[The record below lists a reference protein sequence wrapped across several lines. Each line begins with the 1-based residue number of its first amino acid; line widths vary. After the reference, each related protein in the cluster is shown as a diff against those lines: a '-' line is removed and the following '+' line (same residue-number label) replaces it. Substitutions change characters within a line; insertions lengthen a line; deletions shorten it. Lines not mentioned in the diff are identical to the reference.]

1 MFLTQNNFKPFVQ
14 KKSIIQEKETV
25 LTSDSKLLTF
35 GTPFITERGEEIQNL
50 KIKYHTYG
58 NYIPGKSKV
67 VWACHALTGNSDV
80 VDWWP
85 GIFGEDALFSPAD
98 YFIVCANVLG
108 SCYGSSGPDSL
119 DENGKPLLDKFPL
132 VTPRDMANAHEIL
145 RGHLGI
151 SDIHTLIGAS
161 LGGQQALEWS
171 IQEPDLI
178 ENLIL
183 IATNAKHSAYG
194 IAFNESQRQAIYTD
208 PTYGKGSIEDAKAG
222 LSVARSIAM
231 LSYRSYS
238 GYGKTQTNQEIEK
251 VDGFLASSYQT
262 YQGKKLA
269 ERFNAYSYITLSKA
283 MDSHNVGRDRE
294 SIETALSAI
303 KANTLV
309 VGIDSDN
316 LFPVSEQVFLKE
328 AIPSA
333 KFAVISSDFGHDGF
347 LVENEQL
354 VKIINDF
361 LFNQFKKHLPTT
373 FKNLKFHL

>member
-1 MFLTQNNFKPFVQ
+1 MLFTQNNFKSFVQ
-14 KKSIIQEKETV
+14 KNTIKTEEVRLKSESNTLNIH
-25 LTSDSKLLTF
+25 
-35 GTPFITERGEEIQNL
+35 TPFFTEGGIEIQNL

-58 NYIPGKSKV
+58 AYIPRKTKV

-80 VDWWP
+80 FDWWA
-85 GIFGEDALFSPAD
+85 GIFGPNALFNPNE
-98 YFIVCANVLG
+98 YFIVCANVIG

-119 DENGKPLLDKFPL
+119 DKDGIPLLSSFPL
-132 VTPRDMANAHEIL
+132 VTPRDMANVHTIL
-145 RGHLGI
+145 RQYLEI
-151 SDIHTLIGAS
+151 PKIHTLIGAS

-171 IQEPDLI
+171 INEPEVI

-208 PTYGKGSIEDAKAG
+208 PTYGKGSINDAKNG

-231 LSYRSYS
+231 LSYRSYT
-238 GYGKTQTNQEIEK
+238 GYGKTQTNTENTK
-251 VDGFLASSYQT
+251 VDDFLASSYQT

-269 ERFNAYSYITLSKA
+269 DRFNSYSYITLSKA
-283 MDSHNVGRDRE
+283 MDSHNVGRNRD
-294 SIETALSAI
+294 SIELALATI

-309 VGIDSDN
+309 VGIDSDS

-328 AIPSA
+328 SIPSA
-333 KFAVISSDFGHDGF
+333 KFATISSDFGHDGF

-361 LFNQFKKHLPTT
+361 LFNQFKKYSPTT
-373 FKNLKFHL
+373 FRK